1 MPLTGAAKREYQR
14 EWSRNKRMSNPTQS
28 VEPNLSNPLSNPDTE
43 GVDGWHT
50 DGRRYVFQDT
60 GMGGLVRNY
69 RGGPALFLYSR
80 SWC

>member
-14 EWSRNKRMSNPTQS
+14 EWTRNKRMSNPTQS
-28 VEPNLSNPLSNPDTE
+28 VEPNLSNPDTE

-50 DGRRYVFQDT
+50 DGKPYVLQDT

>member
-1 MPLTGAAKREYQR
+1 MPYKDKETEREAARLRQQR
-14 EWSRNKRMSNPTQS
+14 HRSMSRPEDCHALDVT
-28 VEPNLSNPLSNPDTE
+28 PDTE
-43 GVDGWHT
+43 GVDGWHI

-80 SWC
+80 SWR